1 MISWN
6 DRRKAKKAAS
16 NTMKT
21 TLGQMAK
28 TGALRGT
35 TPPDKNDRFGMQK
48 HDAEMERG
56 AVRREALNLQGMNIR
71 MDRGSAYKEAARR
84 VDRDGKK

>member
-1 MISWN
+1 MIAWN

-35 TPPDKNDRFGMQK
+35 PTPEKDPGGWKK
-48 HDAEMERG
+48 HDASMERDS
-56 AVRREALNLQGMNIR
+56 VHREASNLQGMYPHL
-71 MDRGSAYKEAARR
+71 DRGGAYKEAARR
-84 VDRDGKK
+84 ADRREGK